1 MRGIIR
7 RILNTLA
14 YAAAGVVILL
24 AILVG
29 LFRLFLPRLP
39 EYQEDIKGWAAAAI
53 GMQVEFT
60 DMNARWRLT
69 GPELNFYDARLV
81 LPEDNQNLI
90 EASEVTVGV
99 GLLRLLFDRTL
110 VVDRILVR
118 DCEISLQ
125 RTADNRL
132 MIQGLDPEELSDLL
146 PDTGSSGDVV
156 FVGQDLGVR
165 YREPDSE
172 EVLAFEVAL
181 VEATRL
187 DELLSLDA
195 SIDLDEGFGSRL
207 DISVDQRRL
216 PADATIAWDVFVE
229 GRSLGLSRWAY
240 LLPDGV
246 APITSGTGDVSL
258 WLQWSEGRVV
268 ESTANLLIEDFS
280 LDDAERRAPLE
291 VEGRLEFSR
300 VANRFLVNAN
310 ELRLRTVDGDWPR
323 SNVQLQI
330 GLNADEVLDSFN
342 LQSSYLRVTDASY
355 FSSWLPEQAYA
366 ALVKYRPTGE
376 LRDVN
381 LQLNDL
387 QSDSVRFDVSATL
400 SDAGIAAN
408 DGMPGIR
415 NFSGSVRA
423 DTSGGRVEST
433 SSNLRLQLPDY
444 VAETIAFDDAIG
456 TLIWRRSGENLTV
469 LSDRLRLR
477 NADFDSQSSLQVT
490 VAGNGEAPV
499 VDFESTWSINDVA
512 SAKRFLPQPIIHPAL
527 YRWLNEA
534 LVAGRMS
541 NGRARL
547 QGPLD
552 KFPFDGG
559 EGEFRIDATLQTA
572 VMRYANNWPEAR
584 IRTMDVVLDGM
595 RLYTERN
602 SAVSAGNA
610 TTDARVEIADLRKPV
625 LTIDAFSTGSLES
638 IRQFTL
644 RSPISRVFGNQLDR
658 VSVAGDASFNLLLTY
673 PITDRQ
679 NYDFSTRI
687 QVSDGTIQL
696 EAFPP
701 AVSELYGIVNISR
714 ADLSSESL
722 FGKFLG
728 EPVSLALSR
737 VPADDGGYNVI
748 VDAEGRVTANGLIAE
763 LNAPLG
769 EIVTGAGDYTSRVRF
784 PKVGEG
790 DGGPLSIAVATDLV
804 GFDVSLPAPLRK
816 ASDTSSTLDLRIEI
830 PEAGHIASS
839 ATLGESIRWIGDFRK
854 RDDVWDFDRGALSFG
869 GSYPDEPASR
879 GLHVSGEVEELRVD
893 EWLAVAQG
901 GAGTVRVGDRIR
913 AIDLS
918 IDNLFAFGQLYT
930 NHRIAVDRGGNRWFV
945 NAEGDA
951 LRGDITVPYDLGGE
965 QPITLDM
972 ELLTLP
978 GLPDEGLEAS
988 TEGGISDVDPRT
1000 LPPVTIDAQEFAI
1013 GDRYLGALSAQFEK
1027 APDGLRAAEAT
1038 ATDASFGITGTAG
1051 WVVEPTH
1058 PGAEARSYINAA
1070 LVSRNVEQTMRRLN
1084 YGAGIDSSE
1093 MQLDVDVS
1101 WPGGPDKDF
1110 LEQLDGSVSVRFG
1123 SGQLNEIDPGAG
1135 RVFGLMSVVALPRR
1149 LSLDFRD
1156 VFDKGFGFD
1165 EIRGTFNIDRGEAY
1179 TCDLSLRGPAA
1190 EIVIIGS
1197 VDLADSMYNQTA
1209 LVSANVGNTL
1219 PLVGTV
1225 VAGPQVGAA
1234 LLIFSQIFKKPL
1246 QEVGRVYYGIDGPFD
1261 EPQVDVADGQRFEES
1276 SEFAGCLAES
1286 S

>member
-1 MRGIIR
+1 MRRILR

-14 YAAAGVVILL
+14 YMAAGVVILL

-81 LPEDNQNLI
+81 LPEDEQNLI

-132 MIQGLDPEELSDLL
+132 LIQGLALDELTELL
-146 PDTGSSGDVV
+146 PDSGPAGDVV

-172 EVLAFEVAL
+172 EVLEFEVAL

-187 DELLSLDA
+187 DEMLSLDA

-207 DISVDQRRL
+207 DVSMDQRRL
-216 PADATIAWDVFVE
+216 SEIALAWDVFVE
-229 GRSLGLSRWAY
+229 GRSLGLARWAY
-240 LLPDGV
+240 LLPEGV
-246 APITSGTGDVSL
+246 APITSGTGDISL
-258 WLQWSEGRVV
+258 WLQWSDGGVAEA
-268 ESTANLLIEDFS
+268 TANLLVEDFS
-280 LDDAERRAPLE
+280 LDGAERRAPVE
-291 VEGRLEFSR
+291 VDGRLEFSR
-300 VANRFLVNAN
+300 VGNRFMLNADN
-310 ELRLRTVDGDWPR
+310 LRLRTVDGDWPR
-323 SNVQLQI
+323 SNLQLQL
-330 GLNADEVLDSFN
+330 GLDTEQRLESLS
-342 LQSSYLRVTDASY
+342 LQSSYLKITDAAY
-355 FSSWLPEQAYA
+355 FSSWLPEPAYDA
-366 ALVKYRPTGE
+366 FIKYRPTGE
-376 LRDVN
+376 LLDVN
-381 LQLNDL
+381 LQFSEL
-387 QSDSVRFDVSATL
+387 QSDAMQFDVSAL
-400 SDAGIAAN
+400 LGEAGLAAN
-408 DGMPGIR
+408 DGMPGVR

-423 DTSGGRVEST
+423 DPNGGHIEST
-433 SSNLRLQLPDY
+433 SNNLRLQLPDY
-444 VAETIAFDDAIG
+444 VTETIAFDDAIG
-456 TLIWRRSGENLTV
+456 TLIWRRSGDSLTV

-477 NADFDSQSSLQVT
+477 NADFDSQSSLQIT
-490 VAGNGEAPV
+490 VAGSGEPPV
-499 VDFESTWSINDVA
+499 VDFESTWSINDIA
-512 SAKRFLPQPIIHPAL
+512 SAKRFLPRPIIHPDL
-527 YRWLNEA
+527 YRWLDEA

-552 KFPFDGG
+552 KFPFDDGG
-559 EGEFRIDATLQTA
+559 GEFRIDATLQTA
-572 VMRYANNWPEAR
+572 VMRYANNWPDAR
-584 IRTMDVVLDGM
+584 IRSMDVVLDGM
-595 RLYTERN
+595 RLYTESN

-658 VSVAGDASFNLLLTY
+658 VTVAGDASFNLLLTY
-673 PITDRQ
+673 PLTDRQ

-696 EAFPP
+696 EGFPP

-714 ADLSSESL
+714 EDLTSESL
-722 FGKFLG
+722 FGRFLG
-728 EPVSLALSR
+728 DPVTLALSR
-737 VPADDGGYNVI
+737 TAGDDGGYNV
-748 VDAEGRVTANGLIAE
+748 VADVEGRVTANGLIAE
-763 LNAPLG
+763 LDAPLG
-769 EIVTGAGDYTSRVRF
+769 SVVTGGGDYTARVRF
-784 PKVGEG
+784 PKVGDG
-790 DGGPLSIAVATDLV
+790 DGGPLSIAVATNLV
-804 GFDVSLPAPLRK
+804 GFDLNLPAPLGK
-816 ASDTSSTLDLRIEI
+816 AAEAEVPLDLRIEL
-830 PEAGHIASS
+830 PEAGHVTSS
-839 ATLGESIRWIGDFRK
+839 ATLGDNVRWIGDFRK
-854 RDDVWDFDRGALSFG
+854 RYDAWDFDRGALSFG
-869 GSYPDEPASR
+869 GDYPIEPASR
-879 GLHVSGEVEELRVD
+879 GLHVSGQVEELRLD
-893 EWLAVAQG
+893 DWLGVAQD
-901 GAGTVRVGDRIR
+901 GAGSVRVGDRIR

-918 IDNLFAFGQLYT
+918 IDNLYAFGQQYAD
-930 NHRIAVDRGGNRWFV
+930 HRIAVDRGGNRWFI
-945 NAEGDA
+945 NADGDA

-965 QPITLDM
+965 QPVTLEM

-978 GLPDEGLEAS
+978 GLADDVAAIPEDS
-988 TEGGISDVDPRT
+988 GISEVDPRT
-1000 LPPVTIDAQEFAI
+1000 LPPVVVEAQEFAI
-1013 GDRYLGALSAQFEK
+1013 GDRYLGAVSARFDK
-1027 APDGLRAAEAT
+1027 TPDGLRATEVS
-1038 ATDASFGITGTAG
+1038 ATDESFGITGSAG
-1051 WVVEPTH
+1051 WVFDSA
-1058 PGAEARSYINAA
+1058 PGTGPRSYINAA
-1070 LVSRNVEQTMRRLN
+1070 LLSRNVEQTMRRLN

-1101 WPGGPDKDF
+1101 WPGGPGKDF
-1110 LEQLDGSVSVRFG
+1110 LEQLDGTVSVRLG

-1197 VDLADSMYNQTA
+1197 VDLADSVYNQTA

-1261 EPQVDVADGQRFEES
+1261 EPQVDVADGQRFEAA
-1276 SEFAGCLAES
+1276 SEFAGCLPES
-1286 S
+1286 T